1 MWVGYRSV
9 FGVDWKEA
17 NRGPDIAADRMA
29 AWLHGE
35 GFSAQFDTAPGRYRM
50 DGGAVLTVTQA
61 LEPGRFKA
69 VRYRL
74 KEAPRAG
81 IHWYT
86 SLSFTSLSR
95 RPDKELR
102 EHGYFLIEVS
112 ARAEDSTAQIDA
124 RVRTPD
130 LTALVLD
137 AVTATD
143 GPARLTTEPQL
154 LGVRDVDS
162 LINVLCDPGRRMPA
176 VVAVPGDT
184 EDPELWRERFTEA
197 TRFLPGIASLYL
209 LDSEAGHKLN
219 YEFEYHW
226 TTAALR
232 TFHRQVDPASREDA
246 ARHPVLRGD
255 WLRDNMDAGQA
266 ILTHGIREATAAA
279 ALPETLA
286 GLSDALFAANE
297 QQRASTAA
305 EHRRVH
311 DRYVA
316 GLAAQRGAVLSR
328 GQGVELDP
336 DPVRDLGLED
346 EALGLD
352 PQQETGPE
360 DAELAGSEP
369 SPFDL
374 LMDSFG
380 DFPNLL
386 VTAQS
391 APMRAL
397 GRHKDAATFAAK
409 AREALA
415 ALDAYAQAA
424 HSGDWRGGGF
434 RHYCEDSQHGG
445 RIYPATQVAAK
456 ESDTVRQD
464 PKMAE
469 QRRFRVPASVA
480 ESGYAEFWAHVK
492 IGNSGQTAPRLHYLD
507 DTHGTTGK
515 VIVGYIGHHLKNT
528 RSS

>member
-17 NRGPDIAADRMA
+17 NRGPEIAADRMA
-29 AWLHGE
+29 AWLHRE
-35 GFSAQFDTAPGRYRM
+35 GYAAEFDNAPGRYRV
-50 DGGAVLTVTQA
+50 DNGAVLTVTQA
-61 LEPGRFKA
+61 FEPGRFKA

-74 KEAPRAG
+74 KEPPRSG

-86 SLSFTSLSR
+86 SLSFISLSR

-112 ARAEDSTAQIDA
+112 ARAEESAAPIDA

-143 GPARLTTEPQL
+143 GPARLTTGPQL
-154 LGVRDVDS
+154 LRVRDIDS

-176 VVAVPGDT
+176 VVAVPADGD
-184 EDPELWRERFTEA
+184 DLDLWQERFAEA
-197 TRFLPGIASLYL
+197 TRYLPGIASLYL
-209 LDSEAGHKLN
+209 LDGEAGHKLN
-219 YEFEYHW
+219 NEFEYHW
-226 TTAALR
+226 TTAAIR
-232 TFHRQVDPASREDA
+232 TFHREVDPAIREDA

-286 GLSDALFAANE
+286 GVSDALFAANE
-297 QQRASTAA
+297 QQRAAAA
-305 EHRRVH
+305 EGHRRAHSLYTV
-311 DRYVA
+311 D
-316 GLAAQRGAVLSR
+316 AA
-328 GQGVELDP
+328 P
-336 DPVRDLGLED
+336 
-346 EALGLD
+346 ALGDL
-352 PQQETGPE
+352 
-360 DAELAGSEP
+360 ELAEPEP

-374 LMDSFG
+374 LVDSFG
-380 DFPNLL
+380 DFPNVL
-386 VTAQS
+386 VTAQA

-397 GRHKDAATFAAK
+397 GQHKDAATFAAK
-409 AREALA
+409 AHEALA
-415 ALDAYAQAA
+415 ALDGYAAA
-424 HSGDWRGGGF
+424 RRDGRWDGGGF
-434 RHYCEDSQHGG
+434 RRYCEDSQHGG

-469 QRRFRVPASVA
+469 QRRFRVPAAVA
-480 ESGYAEFWAHVK
+480 ECGYVEFWAHVK
-492 IGNSGQTAPRLHYLD
+492 IGNSGQTAPRLHYYD
-507 DTHGTTGK
+507 DTNGKTGK

>member
-17 NRGPDIAADRMA
+17 NRGPEIAADRMA
-29 AWLHGE
+29 LWLQGE
-35 GFSAQFDTAPGRYRM
+35 GFAAQFDTAPGRYRM
-50 DGGAVLTVTQA
+50 DAGAVLTVTQA

-112 ARAEDSTAQIDA
+112 ARAEDPTAQIDA

-143 GPARLTTEPQL
+143 GPARLTTRPQL
-154 LGVRDVDS
+154 LGVRDIDA

-176 VVAVPGDT
+176 VVAVPGDS
-184 EDPELWRERFTEA
+184 EDPQLWRERFTEA

-219 YEFEYHW
+219 NEFEYHW
-226 TTAALR
+226 TASALR

-297 QQRASTAA
+297 RQRAAAAA
-305 EHRRVH
+305 EHRRAH
-311 DRYVA
+311 ELYVA
-316 GLAAQRGAVLSR
+316 GSAAGRGHGRGHGDGPDRAEGAVA
-328 GQGVELDP
+328 
-336 DPVRDLGLED
+336 D
-346 EALGLD
+346 EFAEAGD
-352 PQQETGPE
+352 GGE

-386 VTAQS
+386 FTAQS

-415 ALDAYAQAA
+415 ALDAYAEVAR
-424 HSGDWRGGGF
+424 SGAWHGGGF

-464 PKMAE
+464 PRMAE
-469 QRRFRVPASVA
+469 QRRFRVPTAVA

-507 DTHGTTGK
+507 DTHGPTGK